1 MKLYFF
7 PSEPKG
13 GATNPYSQNYKK
25 AIAKYVDVVD
35 ETGVPLALNYPFL
48 HFAFRADVF
57 ILNWIESAVFS
68 KNGYL
73 KFFIILFALCVIRL
87 RRKKIVWMFHNLRP
101 HEGEN
106 AFSKFLQNFL
116 FRSSSL
122 IVAHSK
128 DACDYAKKRAKC
140 EVLFFAH
147 PVAIPLYEKYSREV
161 PSCDV
166 LIWGSVLPYKGI
178 LEFISMPQV
187 QQSLLRIRVIGTC
200 KDVALSTAIE
210 ENCNDLIMYENRR
223 IGFSE
228 LKAAITKSRYVLF
241 PYIGSSVSSSGALID
256 TICLGGVPVGPN
268 KGAFKDLEREGVCL
282 TYKNDDEMMDILLSE
297 QSFINEFVR
306 QDFIKNNSWQSFA
319 QKINDKILNVL

>member
-1 MKLYFF
+1 MATLKTKNYTQWVDGRDIVRDSETFQFFFGKLIADKDEHSFGI
-7 PSEPKG
+7 ED
-13 GATNPYSQNYKK
+13 NYTDYYIDSD
-25 AIAKYVDVVD
+25 AEV
-35 ETGVPLALNYPFL
+35 G
-48 HFAFRADVF
+48 FAV
-57 ILNWIESAVFS
+57 
-68 KNGYL
+68 
-73 KFFIILFALCVIRL
+73 
-87 RRKKIVWMFHNLRP
+87 
-101 HEGEN
+101 EN
-106 AFSKFLQNFL
+106 
-116 FRSSSL
+116 SSSE
-122 IVAHSK
+122 
-128 DACDYAKKRAKC
+128 RA
-140 EVLFFAH
+140 
-147 PVAIPLYEKYSREV
+147 I
-161 PSCDV
+161 
-166 LIWGSVLPYKGI
+166 
-178 LEFISMPQV
+178 
-187 QQSLLRIRVIGTC
+187 IGTC